1 MAGLTKET
9 TSRILSR
16 FKKERI
22 ISGSGK
28 QLIILDL
35 PRLQQMAPHAFS

>member
-16 FKKERI
+16 FKKDHLI
-22 ISGSGK
+22 AGSGK
-28 QLIILDL
+28 HLIIHNL
-35 PRLQQMAPHAFS
+35 PGLKEMAPHTRS